1 MRLSQQ
7 ALCAHAASR
16 VRAARPDLAAC
27 NPLATL
33 DDLREIEASLRA
45 GGGDEVLA
53 TVVLC
58 RFDLASFTRAA
69 CAFACGVDPDRV
81 AAWRRSFTRTVF
93 LAGSP
98 ENLGERFAFAHV
110 AEDRSAAWMQP
121 GRAGET
127 TGLRR
132 LLKLFDCAS
141 EPTVGYP
148 AVVEIPAPAAAS
160 VSATRAPVDRELHL
174 AVAGVSLS
182 DTLVHLHHLLAEA
195 IFDGLIVPGDRLTL
209 RQLPRLA
216 DATPFAALRADVDRA
231 QPDRLRAYA
240 GLTEET

>member
-1 MRLSQQ
+1 VRLSQQ
-7 ALCAHAASR
+7 ALCAQAALR
-16 VRAARPDLAAC
+16 VRAARPDLAAH

-33 DDLREIEASLRA
+33 DDLRAIEACLRA
-45 GGGDEVLA
+45 SGGDEVLA

-69 CAFACGVDPDRV
+69 CTFAARVEPDRA

-93 LAGSP
+93 LAGNP
-98 ENLGERFAFAHV
+98 ENLCAQFAFAHIS
-110 AEDRSAAWMQP
+110 EDRSAAWMQP
-121 GRAGET
+121 GHAGET

-132 LLKLFDCAS
+132 LLKLFDCAN

-148 AVVEIPAPAAAS
+148 AAVEIPALAAD
-160 VSATRAPVDRELHL
+160 VSATRAPCDRELHL

-195 IFDGLIVPGDRLTL
+195 VFDGLIVPGDRLML

-216 DATPFAALRADVDRA
+216 DTTPFAALRADIDRA
-231 QPDRLRAYA
+231 HPDRLRAYA
-240 GLTEET
+240 GLTEVL

>member
-16 VRAARPDLAAC
+16 VRTTRPDLAAC

-33 DDLREIEASLRA
+33 DDLLAIEESLRA
-45 GGGDEVLA
+45 GGGDEALA

-69 CAFACGVDPDRV
+69 CAFALGVDPDRV

-98 ENLGERFAFAHV
+98 ENLCERFAFAHI

-127 TGLRR
+127 IGLRR
-132 LLKLFDCAS
+132 LLKLFDCAN
-141 EPTVGYP
+141 EPAVGYP
-148 AVVEIPAPAAAS
+148 AVVEVPAPAAAS
-160 VSATRAPVDRELHL
+160 ASATRAPVDRELHL

-182 DTLVHLHHLLAEA
+182 DTLVHVHHVLVEA
-195 IFDGLIVPGDRLTL
+195 VLDGLVVPGDRLTL

-216 DATPFAALRADVDRA
+216 DATPFAALRVDVDRA
-231 QPDRLRAYA
+231 HPNRLRAYA
-240 GLTEET
+240 GLTEA